1 MRNEEEKHMYEFKEE
16 FLTGIEEIDR
26 EHRRLFEIAGELYD
40 LKCEEFI
47 PDKYDN
53 IRHILEELRDYT
65 LTHFEH
71 EEAYMKSIGY
81 RKMFTQVSQHNALK
95 ETLSGW
101 DLDAID
107 EDQDE
112 AIEEMLRL
120 VTDWLVNHILN
131 EDKRIGEQ

>member
-1 MRNEEEKHMYEFKEE
+1 MYEFKEE

-95 ETLSGW
+95 ETISGW

-112 AIEEMLRL
+112 GMGMAM
-120 VTDWLVNHILN
+120 
-131 EDKRIGEQ
+131 GM

>member
-1 MRNEEEKHMYEFKEE
+1 MYEFKEE

-26 EHRRLFEIAGELYD
+26 EHRRLFEIASELYD

-95 ETLSGW
+95 ETISGW

>member
-1 MRNEEEKHMYEFKEE
+1 MYEFKEE
-16 FLTGIEEIDR
+16 FLTGIELIDR
-26 EHRRLFEIAGELYD
+26 EHRRLFEIANELYE

-71 EEAYMKSIGY
+71 EEEYMKSIGY
-81 RKMFTQVSQHNALK
+81 KRMFTQLTQHNALR
-95 ETLSGW
+95 ETINNW

-107 EDQDE
+107 ENQDE
-112 AIEEMLRL
+112 TIEEMLGL
-120 VTDWLVNHILN
+120 ITDWLVNHILSQ
-131 EDKRIGEQ
+131 DKLIGK

>member
-1 MRNEEEKHMYEFKEE
+1 MYEFKEE

-26 EHRRLFEIAGELYD
+26 EHRRLFEIADELYE

-53 IRHILEELRDYT
+53 IREILEELKDYT
-65 LTHFEH
+65 LTHFAH
-71 EEAYMKSIGY
+71 EEAYMQSIGY
-81 RKMFTQVSQHNALK
+81 KRMFTQKSQHDALRQIM
-95 ETLSGW
+95 EEW

-107 EDQDE
+107 ENQE
-112 AIEEMLRL
+112 ETIEEMLRI

-131 EDKRIGEQ
+131 QDKLIGK

>member
-1 MRNEEEKHMYEFKEE
+1 MYEFKEE

-26 EHRRLFEIAGELYD
+26 EHKRLFEIANELYA

-53 IRHILEELRDYT
+53 IRTILEELKDYT
-65 LTHFEH
+65 LTHFAH
-71 EEAYMKSIGY
+71 EEAYMQSIGY
-81 RKMFTQVSQHNALK
+81 KRMFTQKSQHDALRQIM
-95 ETLSGW
+95 EEW

-107 EDQDE
+107 ENQDE
-112 AIEEMLRL
+112 AIEEMLRI

-131 EDKRIGEQ
+131 QDKLIGK

>member
-1 MRNEEEKHMYEFKEE
+1 MYEFKEE
-16 FLTGIEEIDR
+16 FLTGIEQIDQ
-26 EHRRLFEIAGELYD
+26 EHRRLFEIANELYE
-40 LKCEEFI
+40 LKREEFI

-71 EEAYMKSIGY
+71 EEAYMKFIGY
-81 RKMFTQVSQHNALK
+81 KKMFTQLSQHNALR
-95 ETLSGW
+95 ETIGNW

-107 EDQDE
+107 ENQDE

-120 VTDWLVNHILN
+120 ITDWLVNHILS
-131 EDKRIGEQ
+131 EDKLIGK

>member
-1 MRNEEEKHMYEFKEE
+1 MYEFKEE
-16 FLTGIEEIDR
+16 FLTGIELIDG
-26 EHRRLFEIAGELYD
+26 EHRRLFEIANELYE

-71 EEAYMKSIGY
+71 EEEYMKSIGY
-81 RKMFTQVSQHNALK
+81 KRMFTQLTQHNVLR
-95 ETLSGW
+95 ETINNW

-107 EDQDE
+107 ENQDE
-112 AIEEMLRL
+112 TIEEMLGL
-120 VTDWLVNHILN
+120 ITDWLVNHILSQ
-131 EDKRIGEQ
+131 DKLIGK

>member
-1 MRNEEEKHMYEFKEE
+1 MYEFKEE
-16 FLTGIEEIDR
+16 FLTGIELIDR
-26 EHRRLFEIAGELYD
+26 EHRRLFEIANELYE

-71 EEAYMKSIGY
+71 EEEYMKSIGY
-81 RKMFTQVSQHNALK
+81 KRMFTQLTHHNALR
-95 ETLSGW
+95 ETINNW

-107 EDQDE
+107 ENQDE
-112 AIEEMLRL
+112 TIEEMLGL
-120 VTDWLVNHILN
+120 ITDWLVNHILSQ
-131 EDKRIGEQ
+131 DKLIGK

>member
-1 MRNEEEKHMYEFKEE
+1 MYEFKEE
-16 FLTGIEEIDR
+16 FLTGIELIDR
-26 EHRRLFEIAGELYD
+26 EHRRLFEIANELYE

-71 EEAYMKSIGY
+71 EEEYMKSIGY
-81 RKMFTQVSQHNALK
+81 KRMFTQLTQHNALR
-95 ETLSGW
+95 ETINNW

-107 EDQDE
+107 ENQNE
-112 AIEEMLRL
+112 TIEEMLGL
-120 VTDWLVNHILN
+120 ITDWLVNHILSQ
-131 EDKRIGEQ
+131 DKLIGK